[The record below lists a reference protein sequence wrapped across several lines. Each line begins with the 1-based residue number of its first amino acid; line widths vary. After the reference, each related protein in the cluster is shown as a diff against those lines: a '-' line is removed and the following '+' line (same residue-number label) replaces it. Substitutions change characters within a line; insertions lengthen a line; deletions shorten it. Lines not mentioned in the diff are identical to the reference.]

1 MADPEPPSDK
11 EGALD
16 RVKEIVTNQ
25 APFSKKKRKKRSGLL
40 RKKFHTTPLIQ
51 PAERP
56 AVTEEPIRKVSVFRI
71 VWILFKIPRLIWRGL
86 YFKFSG
92 KMTSKE
98 MARELRGFL
107 ESMGGMW
114 IKVGQVL
121 SLRSDVF
128 SLDFCNELSL
138 LQDHTNTFSS
148 ERSMEIVE
156 ESLQRPIADV
166 FDSFEVKP
174 FAAASLSQAHKA
186 RLRGRESWVVVKVQ
200 RPYANDYFRYD
211 FWWLSRYFGL
221 LTFFDIMS
229 HMHWPDMLS
238 QVRHM
243 MTEELDYRREA
254 AEMKQ
259 FRRTLRRDSV
269 YVPRVYQKLTTR
281 RVIVMEFLDG
291 VFMSDYI
298 KMHRTD
304 PQRLAAWREENDIK
318 PKKVAS
324 VLFRSLLR
332 QIYEDRTFHGD
343 LHPGN
348 IVLLRKSR
356 IAFIDFGNT
365 GTFDR
370 DFAKQYEL
378 YSIAVATGSFSR
390 AADLY
395 LLMLGKLPVL
405 DIHRV
410 KMDLMA
416 AMERQEVRGRIKNL
430 PFHEKSLSAGTA
442 EANAIV
448 TKLKLE
454 PNWNLLKIART
465 FAAVDMNIGELNPK
479 INYFKEMGAYH
490 AQAQRRKLRFPDL
503 AGLVTRIS
511 DFSGIIFPSLLR
523 RTMVFAGR
531 VSNAA
536 RVGAFVLRLLS
547 RALWVGLFGIFWLSL
562 YQNHNQL
569 VRRFHPTSGWLTRF
583 IEGLPIL
590 PDIVWWLIIVFLIV
604 CNVRFGRFVR
614 DITTPPDRLPG
625 DSS

>member
-1 MADPEPPSDK
+1 MADLEPPSDR
-11 EGALD
+11 EGALG
-16 RVKEIVTNQ
+16 RIKGIVTNQ
-25 APFSKKKRKKRSGLL
+25 AEFSEKKRKKRSGLL
-40 RKKFHTTPLIQ
+40 QKKFHTTPLIQ
-51 PAERP
+51 PTERP
-56 AVTEEPIRKVSVFRI
+56 AVTEEPIRKPSIFRI
-71 VWILFKIPRLIWRGL
+71 VWILVKIPRLILRGL

-98 MARELRGFL
+98 MARELRRFL

-148 ERSMEIVE
+148 QRSIEIVE
-156 ESLQRPIADV
+156 ENLQRPIADV

-200 RPYANDYFRYD
+200 RPYANDFFRYD
-211 FWWLSRYFGL
+211 FWWLSRWFGL
-221 LTFFDIMS
+221 LTFFGIMS
-229 HMHWPDMLS
+229 HLHWADMLS

-243 MTEELDYRREA
+243 MAEELDYRREA
-254 AEMKQ
+254 AEIKQ
-259 FRRTLRRDSV
+259 FRRTLRPHHV
-269 YVPRVYQKLTTR
+269 YVPKVYQELTTR
-281 RVIVMEFLDG
+281 RVIVMEFLEG
-291 VFMSDYI
+291 VYMSDYI

-304 PQRLAAWREENDIK
+304 PQRLAAWREENNIR

-332 QIYEDRTFHGD
+332 QIYEDRMFHGD

-378 YSIAVATGSFSR
+378 YSIACATGAFSR

-395 LLMLGKLPVL
+395 LIMLGKLPVL
-405 DIHRV
+405 DVHRV
-410 KMDLMA
+410 KMKLMA
-416 AMERQEVRGRIKNL
+416 AMERQEVRARIKNL
-430 PFHEKSLSAGTA
+430 PFHEKSMSAGSA
-442 EANAIV
+442 EQNALV
-448 TKLKLE
+448 TQLKLE

-465 FAAVDMNIGELNPK
+465 FAAVDMNIGELNPE

-490 AQAQRRKLRFPDL
+490 AQAQKRKLRFPDL
-503 AGLVTRIS
+503 VGLVTGIS
-511 DFSGIIFPSLLR
+511 DLSRIVVPNLLR
-523 RTMVFAGR
+523 RNMVFAGR
-531 VSNAA
+531 VSHIA
-536 RVGAFVLRLLS
+536 RVGAFLLWLLS
-547 RALWVGLFGIFWLSL
+547 LALWVGLFGIFWLSL
-562 YQNHNQL
+562 YQNHNQF

-590 PDIVWWLIIVFLIV
+590 PDIVWLLIIVFLV
-604 CNVRFGRFVR
+604 FCNVRFGRFVR
-614 DITTPPDRLPG
+614 DITRPPDRLPG
-625 DSS
+625 DAS